1 MTEISATQE
10 NRGGKKDTV
19 VPCWQEWEQEQVLI
33 RVVSRG
39 HTEKTMFEQ
48 SPEGGEGVNHAVN
61 FW

>member
-1 MTEISATQE
+1 MQE
-10 NRGGKKDTV
+10 NKGGKKDTV
-19 VPCWQEWEQEQVLI
+19 VPCWQGWEQEQVSI

-48 SPEGGEGVNHAVN
+48 SPEGGEGVSHAVN